1 MEPIAIVGMACC
13 YPGARSPH
21 ELWENALAQRR
32 AFRAIPEERLR
43 VADYDDPED
52 RIATGT
58 AAVIADYHFD
68 RERFRVSAQTYR
80 TADLSHWLALDV
92 ATQALQ
98 DAGLEHASEDLRG
111 KTAVFLGNT
120 LTGEFSRANTLR
132 LRWPYVRR
140 VLHSVLNESAAGM
153 NREMQT
159 DFLERV
165 EALYKAPFP
174 ASGDESL
181 AGGLSNTI
189 AGRICNYHD
198 LKGGGYTVDGA
209 CASSLLAV
217 TNACAALESG
227 DSDVALAGGV
237 DLSIDPFE
245 LAGFSVLG
253 ALAKDN
259 MRVYDATST
268 GFLPGE
274 GSGFVVLMRV
284 AEALAHGRHIYALI
298 KGWGVSSDGQG
309 GIARPEA
316 AGQALALE
324 RAYQRAGYRADTV
337 VYFEGHGTG
346 TAVGDATE
354 LQAISRVRRKANAS
368 AAPAAIGSIKANI
381 GHTKAAAGIAGLIKA
396 TLAVHSQILPPT
408 TGCESPHK
416 ELQDEAPALRVVKQ
430 GGAWPSDAPL
440 RASVSAMGF
449 GGINAHLTLEG
460 AANHRRTSIT
470 VAEQA
475 QLSAAQDCELFL
487 FAAPNHDALAEQV
500 SHFSK
505 FAARLAMSELTDLA
519 AHLAANQEQS
529 LVRLAVCANTPARLG
544 LALRKAQQWL
554 EEGVQKRIDSEA
566 GIFLG
571 RGDSVPAIGYLFSG
585 QASPVYGANGTW
597 QGRFTFLRDLYQQAK
612 LPLKPG
618 NGTADAQPCVVASS
632 LAGLRVM
639 QSFGIHASVG
649 VGHSLGEITALHW
662 AGAISEEAAL
672 RIASA
677 RGKAMAGVSGA
688 QGAMAAIEANP
699 IVVQGLLNGSGV
711 QIAALNSPLQTVISG
726 EAAGV
731 ELIIGRSRSQGIE
744 AKRLNVSHAFHS
756 RLLAG
761 ARPALMECLSRE
773 TFSAPSRRMLSTIT
787 GQPLADAVGIEE
799 LLCRQL
805 EHPVHFEQALSQA
818 APACDLWI
826 EVGPG
831 QVLAGIA
838 RQCTGTPV
846 LPLDSGGFSF
856 EGLMKAV
863 GAAYALGA
871 KVQCDRLF
879 AGRFSR
885 AFNPDWNPTFFSN
898 PCEMAPVHGLAEKAR
913 PVAKAAQPEAKA
925 APSSYSALTVLQGL
939 IAKRTELPESIVQ
952 PECSLLRDL
961 HLNSISVSQILVEAA
976 QQLSI
981 RTPPGI
987 LDYSALTVAEAAEAL
1002 EQHRLS
1008 PQSNEEFDRLTG
1020 VAAWTRMFQVVW
1032 MEHPGRR
1039 LRTEVSGDWSVI
1051 ALGPSLL
1058 AEQLVATCAAKQS
1071 ATAPCVMLVAPT
1083 GMDRSALQPLREA
1096 VQAAL
1101 RNKVKRL
1108 VLVQEGGSSAPF
1120 LRSAALELP
1129 RLQVSIV
1136 DVPNGHAKA
1145 LEWVL
1150 SELEPASGF
1159 HETRYD
1165 AAGHRYERR
1174 LRLVKQT
1181 GERHAGLSS
1190 NDILLVSGG
1199 GKGIGAECALALART
1214 SGAKLAILGRSDPA
1228 ESAELTRNLERIR
1241 DAGVDCHYYV
1251 ADVTQAESVNTAF
1264 VQIRACLGEPTA
1276 ILHAAGI
1283 NNPQSLATLD
1293 RETLERTLAPKVDG
1307 LQNLLAA
1314 ANSNCLRV
1322 VCAFG
1327 SIIAQAGLRGEAD
1340 YALANEWM
1348 ARMLDQWSDAHP
1360 GRQCLTIDWS
1370 VWAGAGMGERL
1381 GTLDSLLNSG
1391 ITPIPID
1398 EGVAVLE
1405 HLLTM
1410 RDAPPRIVVA
1420 GRVGELATLRHEDVA
1435 LPFLRFLEEPK
1446 LFTPGVELIVEAT
1459 LQRESDPYL
1468 DEHIFDGQ
1476 RLLPAVVGLE
1486 AMAQV
1491 ASALV
1496 EAGQAIRFEAVEFLR
1511 PIAVRD
1517 GQKVRLRLASLAEAD
1532 GSVKTAIRCDQTGFA
1547 VDHFRAVCRFTNEA
1561 VPSPMPLA
1569 QPGAGPTVSI
1579 GIVGDLYG
1587 GILFHA
1593 GRFQRIKRYLEIRAR
1608 SAEAEL
1614 DTISNSLWFGWHFPQ
1629 QLLLGDPAVRDA
1641 ALHSI
1646 QVCIPRA
1653 TILPVGVDRISILST
1668 TRTGPVYCR
1677 SREIAREGNLFT
1689 YNFEILD
1696 TKGTLLETWE
1706 GVRLQA
1712 FENQSTT
1719 AKPWP
1724 AALLSS
1730 HMERELSDRAEVI
1743 CVRLSFEV
1751 TLSLDR
1757 NGRRDALVQPF
1768 GLTGADIRHRADGKP
1783 EICTGTDCITFS
1795 HLPEMSMAVLAN
1807 GPVGCDLVSVQQR
1820 DQALWRQML
1829 GQARHSLANFVAQ
1842 SEGDTE
1848 DTAAS
1853 RVWAAMECLKK
1864 AGASGGETLLF
1875 EDRREGWIT
1884 FTAGPYS
1891 VATLAVNIQG
1901 VSGAVVVGVLT
1912 RRANAKL
1919 RIPAC
1924 GGV

>member
-1 MEPIAIVGMACC
+1 MEPIAIVGMACR
-13 YPGARSPH
+13 YPGARSPQ

-32 AFRAIPEERLR
+32 AFRTIPEERLR

-52 RIATGT
+52 RISTVT
-58 AAVIADYHFD
+58 AAVIEDYHFD

-92 ATQALQ
+92 ATQALE
-98 DAGLEHASEDLRG
+98 DAGLVDAGEDLRG

-140 VLHSVLNESAAGM
+140 VLHSVLNDDAAGM
-153 NREMQT
+153 PRENQ
-159 DFLERV
+159 DRFLERV

-174 ASGDESL
+174 ATGDESL

-227 DSDVALAGGV
+227 DADVALAGGV

-253 ALAKDN
+253 ALAKDK
-259 MRVYDATST
+259 MRVYDAASS

-274 GSGFVVLMRV
+274 GSGFAVLMRY
-284 AEALAHGRHIYALI
+284 AEALAQGRHVYALI
-298 KGWGVSSDGQG
+298 KGWGISSDGHG

-324 RAYQRAGYRADTV
+324 RAYRKAGYRADTV

-354 LQAISRVRRKANAS
+354 LQAIARVRRKANAN
-368 AAPAAIGSIKANI
+368 ATPAAIGSIKANI
-381 GHTKAAAGIAGLIKA
+381 GHTKAAAGIAGLLKA

-408 TGCESPHK
+408 TGCDSPHR
-416 ELQDEAPALRVVKQ
+416 ELLGETPALRILKQ
-430 GGAWPSDAPL
+430 GGIWPSDVPL

-460 AANHRRTSIT
+460 SAGHRRTTIT
-470 VAEQA
+470 VAEDA
-475 QLSAAQDCELFL
+475 QLRAPQDCELFL
-487 FAAPNHDALAEQV
+487 FAACSHTELTQQV
-500 SHFSK
+500 AHFSR
-505 FAARLAMSELTDLA
+505 FAARLSMSELTDLA
-519 AHLAANQEQS
+519 AHLAS
-529 LVRLAVCANTPARLG
+529 LQDHSFIRLAVCANTPARLG
-544 LALRKAQQWL
+544 IALCKANQWL
-554 EEGVQKRIDSEA
+554 EEGVIKRFDAEA
-566 GIFLG
+566 GLFLG
-571 RGDSVPAIGYLFSG
+571 SGDSVPAIGYLFSG
-585 QASPVYGANGTW
+585 QASPVYGAHQTW
-597 QGRFTFLRDLYQQAK
+597 NGRFAFLHDLYCQAN
-612 LPLKPG
+612 LPVTPSH
-618 NGTADAQPCVVASS
+618 GTADAQPCIVAAS

-639 QSFGIHASVG
+639 DYFGIAASVA
-649 VGHSLGEITALHW
+649 VGHSLGEITALYW
-662 AGAISEEAAL
+662 GGIVSEEAAL
-672 RIASA
+672 RIATA
-677 RGKAMAGVSGA
+677 RGKAMAGVQGA
-688 QGAMAAIEANP
+688 EGAMAAIEANP
-699 IVVQGLLNGSGV
+699 AVVHALLNGSGV
-711 QIAALNSPLQTVISG
+711 QIAALNSPLQTVVSG
-726 EAAGV
+726 EVAGV

-773 TFSAPSRRMLSTIT
+773 TFSTPSRRILSTIT
-787 GQPLADAVGIEE
+787 GQPLPDAMGIEE

-818 APACDLWI
+818 SADCDLWI

-831 QVLAGIA
+831 QVLTGIA
-838 RQCTGTPV
+838 RQCIGTPI
-846 LPLDSGGFSF
+846 LPLDSGGSSF
-856 EGLMKAV
+856 EGLLKAI

-871 KVQCDRLF
+871 KVQCDQLF
-879 AGRFSR
+879 AGRFFR
-885 AFNPDWNPTFFSN
+885 AFNPEWNPTFFAN
-898 PCEMAPVHGLAEKAR
+898 PCEMPPAHVLPDRR
-913 PVAKAAQPEAKA
+913 PTVVKPALPEANA
-925 APSSYSALTVLQGL
+925 IPSSHSALAVLQSL
-939 IAKRTELPESIVQ
+939 IAARTELPESIVR

-976 QQLSI
+976 QRLNI

-987 LDYSALTVAEAAEAL
+987 VDYSLLTVAEAADAL

-1008 PQSNEEFDRLTG
+1008 PQSSEEYERLTG
-1020 VAAWTRMFQVVW
+1020 IAAWTRVFDVVW
-1032 MEHPGRR
+1032 VKQPSRR
-1039 LRTEVSGDWSVI
+1039 PRAESFTEWSLV
-1051 ALGPSLL
+1051 ALGASPL
-1058 AEQLVATCAAKQS
+1058 AELLRATCAAKTS
-1071 ATAPCVMLVAPT
+1071 AVPCMMLVAPA
-1083 GMDRSALQPLREA
+1083 GMERSSLQPLREA

-1101 RNKVKRL
+1101 RDKVKRL
-1108 VLVQEGGSSAPF
+1108 VLVQEGGSLAPF
-1120 LRSAALELP
+1120 LRSAALEFP
-1129 RLQVSIV
+1129 RVQVSIV
-1136 DVPNGHAKA
+1136 DVPNGHPRAT
-1145 LEWVL
+1145 EWVL
-1150 SELEPASGF
+1150 SELDTASGF
-1159 HETRYD
+1159 LEVRYS
-1165 AAGHRYERR
+1165 AAGDRYERR
-1174 LRLVKQT
+1174 LKLLKDT
-1181 GERHAGLSS
+1181 GERRAELSPD
-1190 NDILLVSGG
+1190 DILLVSGG
-1199 GKGIGAECALALART
+1199 GKGIGAECAFALAKK
-1214 SGAKLAILGRSDPA
+1214 SGAKLAILGRSHP
-1228 ESAELTRNLERIR
+1228 EQSAELATNLARIR

-1251 ADVTQAESVNTAF
+1251 ADVSHAESVNMA
-1264 VQIRACLGEPTA
+1264 VSQIRSCLGDPTV

-1293 RETLERTLAPKVDG
+1293 RESLERTLAPKVDG
-1307 LQNLLAA
+1307 LQNILAA
-1314 ANSNCLRV
+1314 ADSNCLRI

-1348 ARMLDQWSDAHP
+1348 ARSLEAWSGSHP
-1360 GRQCLTIDWS
+1360 GRHCLTIDWS

-1391 ITPIPID
+1391 ITPIPIE

-1405 HLLTM
+1405 RLLSM
-1410 RDAPPRIVVA
+1410 ADAPSRTVVA
-1420 GRVGELATLRHEDVA
+1420 GRVGEMATLRHDDVA

-1446 LFTPGVELIVEAT
+1446 LFTPGVELIVEAI

-1468 DEHIFDGQ
+1468 DEHVFEGE

-1496 EAGQAIRFEAVEFLR
+1496 EPGQAIRFEAVEFLR

-1517 GQKVRLRLASLAEAD
+1517 GQKVRLRLASLAQPD
-1532 GSVKTAIRCDQTGFA
+1532 GSVKAAIRCDQTGFA
-1547 VDHFRAVCRFTNEA
+1547 VDHFRAVCRFTNEHA
-1561 VPSPMPLA
+1561 SPAAPLR
-1569 QPGAGPTVSI
+1569 QPGTGPPVPI
-1579 GIVGDLYG
+1579 GIVGALYN
-1587 GILFHA
+1587 GILFHT
-1593 GRFQRIKRYLEIRAR
+1593 GRFQRIQRYFEIRAR
-1608 SAEAEL
+1608 SAEAEIA
-1614 DTISNSLWFGWHFPQ
+1614 TASNSLWFGWHFPQ

-1677 SREIAREGNLFT
+1677 SREIAREGKLFT
-1689 YNFEILD
+1689 YNFEIVD
-1696 TKGTLLETWE
+1696 QQGTLLETWD

-1712 FENQSTT
+1712 FEKQTT
-1719 AKPWP
+1719 GAKSWP
-1724 AALLSS
+1724 AALLAS
-1730 HMERELSDRAEVI
+1730 HMERELSDRAEGI
-1743 CVRLSFEV
+1743 DLRLSFES
-1751 TLSLDR
+1751 TPSLDR
-1757 NGRRDALVQPF
+1757 GGRHDAMVRSF
-1768 GLTGADIRHRADGKP
+1768 GFNSEDVYRRADGKP
-1783 EICTGTDCITFS
+1783 EIKTGGSSITFS
-1795 HLPEMSMAVLAN
+1795 HLPEISMAVLCT
-1807 GPVGCDLVSVQQR
+1807 GLVGCDLVSVQER
-1820 DQALWRQML
+1820 EPALWRQML
-1829 GQARHSLANFVAQ
+1829 GQVRYSVAGFLSR
-1842 SEGDTE
+1842 SEGDSE
-1848 DTAAS
+1848 DTASS

-1864 AGASGGETLLF
+1864 AGASSGETLLF
-1875 EDRREGWIT
+1875 ENRRDDWIT
-1884 FTAGPYS
+1884 FTAGPFS

-1901 VSGAVVVGVLT
+1901 VPGAVVVGVLT
-1912 RRANAKL
+1912 RRANAEL

-1924 GGV
+1924 SGV